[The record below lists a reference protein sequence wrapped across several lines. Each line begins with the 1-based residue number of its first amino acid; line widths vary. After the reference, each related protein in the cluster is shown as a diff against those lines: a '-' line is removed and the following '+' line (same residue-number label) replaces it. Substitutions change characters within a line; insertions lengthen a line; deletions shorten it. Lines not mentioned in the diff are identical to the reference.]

1 MLVIPDWAI
10 GVSFIVVVIAVANT
24 IFFRRGRTARTG
36 AGAGGHDLT
45 AAVEDLQKRLDALEE
60 GQRRVAEL
68 EERLDFAERLL
79 ARQRDER
86 LAPPKG

>member
-1 MLVIPDWAI
+1 M
-10 GVSFIVVVIAVANT
+10 
-24 IFFRRGRTARTG
+24 
-36 AGAGGHDLT
+36 T